1 MNNQKVLKI
10 LVILIIVTVL
20 VLIIINVI
28 KYFKN
33 KNLIQYPLEILEH
46 EVDGVIYKS
55 NIDKIKV
62 EKTETK
68 LDKQTQYCEIHL
80 RDEKYNRVLYICI
93 VSKYKGNGNWELE
106 DWHEYKEGTVKER

>member
-1 MNNQKVLKI
+1 MKKEKVLKI
-10 LVILIIVTVL
+10 LVVLIILSLL
-20 VLIIINVI
+20 VLIIVNAI

-55 NIDKIKV
+55 NIDEIKV

-68 LDKQTQYCEIHL
+68 LVKQTQYCEISL
-80 RDEKYNRVLYICI
+80 SDEKYNRILYICI

-106 DWHEYKEGTVKER
+106 DWYEYKEGTLNER